1 MINNAK
7 KRITAR
13 KRRRIHARKT
23 VNGTAARPRLS
34 VRRSHKA
41 IYAQLIDDVAGR
53 TLFAADSSKLGGGET
68 PEELDGKCAVAY
80 QVGRALA
87 ETAKAEGVESAVFD
101 RSGYLY
107 HGRVAAL
114 AKGARDGGLKF

>member
-1 MINNAK
+1 MRDRAK
-7 KRITAR
+7 NRIDAR
-13 KRRRIHARKT
+13 KRRRIHTRKVVT
-23 VNGTAARPRLS
+23 GTAVRPRLS

-41 IYAQLIDDVAGR
+41 IYAQMIDDVTGN
-53 TLFAADSSKLGGGET
+53 TLLAADSVRIDGGDV
-68 PEELDGKCAVAY
+68 PKELSGKCASAY
-80 QVGRALA
+80 QVGRLIA
-87 ETAKAEGVESAVFD
+87 EAAKAKGIDSAVFD

>member
-1 MINNAK
+1 MSSTAK

-23 VNGTAARPRLS
+23 VTGTAERPRLS
-34 VRRSHKA
+34 VRRSHRA
-41 IYAQLIDDVAGR
+41 IYVQMIDDVAGC
-53 TLFAADSSKLGGGET
+53 TLLAADSSKIVAGET
-68 PEELDGKCAVAY
+68 PEELGGKCATAY
-80 QVGRALA
+80 QVGRQLA
-87 ETAKAEGVESAVFD
+87 EAAKAKGIESAVFD

-114 AKGARDGGLKF
+114 ARGARDGGLKF

>member
-1 MINNAK
+1 MSDRAK
-7 KRITAR
+7 KRIVAR
-13 KRRRIHARKT
+13 KRRRIHTRKI
-23 VNGTAARPRLS
+23 VNGTAERPRLT

-41 IYAQLIDDVAGR
+41 IYAQMIDDVAGN
-53 TLFAADSSKLGGGET
+53 TLFAADSMKAGEVEV
-68 PEELDGKCAVAY
+68 PKELKGKCAMAY
-80 QVGRALA
+80 QVGRRIA
-87 ETAKAEGVESAVFD
+87 ETAKAKGIESAVFD